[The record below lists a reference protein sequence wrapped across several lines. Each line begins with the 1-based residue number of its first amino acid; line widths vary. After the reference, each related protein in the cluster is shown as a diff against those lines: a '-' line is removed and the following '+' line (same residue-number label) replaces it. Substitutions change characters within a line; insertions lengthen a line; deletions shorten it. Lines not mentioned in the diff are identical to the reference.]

1 MPNELK
7 TIKVNE
13 TPHKSVFVFMNASD
27 GTAESAV
34 QKVDISTL
42 PGAPTKVRIS
52 KMNYAVAGMVVKVYF
67 DHTTDDLVAVLSGDG
82 EISVPLED
90 PASAGG
96 TGDIL
101 FTTVGAIA
109 NSAYMI
115 EMEIEVVNP

>member
-34 QKVDISTL
+34 TKVDISTL
-42 PGAPTKVRIS
+42 PGSPTKVRIS
-52 KMNYAVAGMVVKVYF
+52 KMNWTVSGMGVKVYF

-82 EISVPLED
+82 EICAPLED

-101 FTTVGAIA
+101 FTTFGAAA
-109 NSAYMI
+109 NSSYMI
-115 EMEIEVVNP
+115 EMEIEVVA

>member
-1 MPNELK
+1 MSNELK

-13 TPHKSVFVFMNASD
+13 TPHKSVFVFLNASD

-42 PGAPTKVRIS
+42 PGAPAKVRIS
-52 KMNYAVAGMVVKVYF
+52 KMSWAVSGMTVKVYF

-82 EISVPLED
+82 ELDLPLED
-90 PASAGG
+90 PASTGG

-101 FTTVGAIA
+101 FTTIGAVA
-109 NSAYMI
+109 NSSYQI
-115 EMEIEVVNP
+115 VMEIEAVNP

>member
-1 MPNELK
+1 MSNEVK
-7 TIKVNE
+7 TITVNE
-13 TPHKSVFVFMNASD
+13 TPHKTVKVFLNASD

-34 QKVDISTL
+34 QKVDISAL

-52 KMNYAVAGMVVKVYF
+52 KMNWAVQGMAVKVYF

-82 EISVPLED
+82 EIAVPLED

-101 FTTVGAIA
+101 FTTIGAVA
-109 NSAYMI
+109 NSSYMI
-115 EMEIEVVNP
+115 EMEVEIIA

>member
-13 TPHKSVFVFMNASD
+13 TPHKSVFVFLNASD
-27 GTAESAV
+27 GTAETAA

-52 KMNYAVAGMVVKVYF
+52 KMNWAVEGMSVKVYF
-67 DHTTDDLVAVLSGDG
+67 DHSTDDLVAVLAGANSID
-82 EISVPLED
+82 VPLED
-90 PASAGG
+90 PQSTGG

-101 FTTVGAIA
+101 FTTFGAVA
-109 NSAYMI
+109 NSSYMI
-115 EMEIEVVNP
+115 EMEIEVVA

>member
-34 QKVDISTL
+34 TKVDISTL

-52 KMNYAVAGMVVKVYF
+52 KMKWSVSGMVVKVYF
-67 DHTTDDLVAVLSGDG
+67 DHTTDDLVSVLSGDG
-82 EISVPLED
+82 EISQPLED

-101 FTTVGAIA
+101 FTTIGAVA
-109 NSAYMI
+109 NSSYMI
-115 EMEIEVVNP
+115 EMEVEVVA

>member
-7 TIKVNE
+7 TLKVNE
-13 TPHKSVFVFMNASD
+13 TPHKSVFVFLNASD

-34 QKVDISTL
+34 QKIDISAL
-42 PGAPTKVRIS
+42 PGAPTKVKIS
-52 KMNYAVAGMVVKVYF
+52 KMKWSVAGMAVKVYF

-82 EISVPLED
+82 EISQPIED

-101 FTTVGAIA
+101 FTTVGAVA
-109 NSAYMI
+109 NSSYMI
-115 EMEIEVVNP
+115 EMEVEIIA

>member
-1 MPNELK
+1 MSNELK

-13 TPHKSVFVFMNASD
+13 TPHKSVFVFLNASD
-27 GTAESAV
+27 GTAESLA
-34 QKVDISTL
+34 QKVDISAL

-52 KMNYAVAGMVVKVYF
+52 KLNWSVSGMAVKIYF

-82 EISVPLED
+82 EMSLPLED
-90 PASAGG
+90 PGSAGG

-101 FTTVGAIA
+101 FTTIGAIA

-115 EMEIEVVNP
+115 EMEVEVVAP